1 MTEREG
7 AGVVQRKQSY
17 RVSVRGIILEGDKV
31 LLLRK
36 PNRTWD
42 LPGGKLENGES
53 DLTCV
58 IREVYEE
65 TGLTVTVSDYAGS
78 WVRPRRDDFDVF
90 NMAFVCRSPGRID
103 EVELS
108 NEHIDYGFFRG
119 KDITGLRMIRGCRE
133 TVLRA
138 LTGTAHGYQTRAVK
152 KVPKKKAARID
163 AVVRA

>member
-1 MTEREG
+1 M
-7 AGVVQRKQSY
+7 VQRKKSY

-78 WVRPRRDDFDVF
+78 
-90 NMAFVCRSPGRID
+90 
-103 EVELS
+103 
-108 NEHIDYGFFRG
+108 
-119 KDITGLRMIRGCRE
+119 
-133 TVLRA
+133 
-138 LTGTAHGYQTRAVK
+138 
-152 KVPKKKAARID
+152 
-163 AVVRA
+163 